1 MKKYTYKKVSRWI
14 KIKTAYVTERHSLYD
29 YADDYADD
37 FNCVDNRREL
47 LYFIH
52 KGCQY
57 ALDQFMRMSAPITF
71 TDSDGKL
78 TILSGYDCT
87 NFYNPYLLEIHPD
100 GEYVRLWN
108 EVENDENDNA

>member
-1 MKKYTYKKVSRWI
+1 MKEYTYKKASRWI

-29 YADDYADD
+29 YADNFD
-37 FNCVDNRREL
+37 CVDNKREL

-52 KGCQY
+52 KGRKY
-57 ALDQFMRMSAPITF
+57 ALDQFMRMPAPITF

-78 TILSGYDCT
+78 TVLSGYDCT
-87 NFYNPYLLEIHPD
+87 DYYNPYLLEIHSD

-108 EVENDENDNA
+108 EVEKDEKDNA